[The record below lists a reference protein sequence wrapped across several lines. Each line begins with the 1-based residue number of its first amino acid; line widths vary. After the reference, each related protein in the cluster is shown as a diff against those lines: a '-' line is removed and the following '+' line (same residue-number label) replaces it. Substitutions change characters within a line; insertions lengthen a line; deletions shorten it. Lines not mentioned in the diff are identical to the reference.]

1 MILQGVNLSERD
13 ITVIIQAQR
22 QKRDTG
28 HAINGEQT
36 HQSIIRNMPYEESN
50 QGTQTPNHTSRSE

>member
-1 MILQGVNLSERD
+1 MILQGVNHLEQD
-13 ITVIIQAQR
+13 ITVTIQALK

-36 HQSIIRNMPYEESN
+36 HQSIIKVMPYEKSN
-50 QGTQTPNHTSRSE
+50 KGTQTPNHTSRSK

>member
-13 ITVIIQAQR
+13 IIVTIQALR
-22 QKRDTG
+22 QKQDTG

-36 HQSIIRNMPYEESN
+36 HQSIINRMPYEKSN
-50 QGTQTPNHTSRSE
+50 QGTQTPNHTSRSK

>member
-13 ITVIIQAQR
+13 ITVTIQALKQT
-22 QKRDTG
+22 QDTG

-36 HQSIIRNMPYEESN
+36 HQSIIKVMPYEKSN
-50 QGTQTPNHTSRSE
+50 QGTQTPNHTCRSK